1 MTPQPRPIPA
11 LYCVYILRSTVRHS
25 SLYIGS
31 TPNPPRRLSQH
42 NGVVKGGA
50 VRTSRNSLRPWEMV
64 ALVSGFASSTAA
76 LKFEWALTNPHTSLH
91 IPSESRLAFSTQRK
105 RNGQPKR
112 PPKSLSSILS
122 NLHLLLSVP
131 SFARWPLRVHFFKRD
146 VHAAW
151 GRWCGKVERELRGSL
166 PVVTDFGED
175 EGAVVARASASE
187 PLGVVGEGLD
197 GDGGGEEVPTWGIY
211 GLPLDYAPLKEYVA
225 KGQDIFVFERQGSCV
240 VCKEEIDHGEGGLH
254 AVCSNEGCE
263 GVGHLRCWGRYL
275 LKSEEGGGEG
285 AILPVGGRCPRCK
298 GEVHWG
304 TMMKELTLRVRGQK
318 EVENLLK
325 VKRKRAPRKKTAKT
339 KETGEEDG

>member
-1 MTPQPRPIPA
+1 MTVQLKPIPA
-11 LYCVYILRSTVRHS
+11 LYCVYILRSTVRHG

-42 NGVVKGGA
+42 NGQVKGGA
-50 VRTSRNSLRPWEMV
+50 MRTSRNSLRPWEMV

-112 PPKSLSSILS
+112 PSKSLTSILS

-131 SFARWPLRVHFFKRD
+131 SFARWPLTVHFFAKD

-151 GRWCGKVERELRGSL
+151 LRWCNKAEKQLRGSL
-166 PVVTDFGED
+166 PVVTDFGENAVAVAAAVKPPD
-175 EGAVVARASASE
+175 PSSVAEDAEEGA
-187 PLGVVGEGLD
+187 
-197 GDGGGEEVPTWGIY
+197 EEDVPTWGIHA
-211 GLPLDYAPLKEYVA
+211 LPLDYQPLKEYVA
-225 KGQDIFVFERQGSCV
+225 RGQDIFEFERQGDCV
-240 VCKEEIDHGEGGLH
+240 VCKEAIELDEGGLH

-263 GVGHLRCWGRYL
+263 GVGHLRCWGSYL
-275 LKSEEGGGEG
+275 LRGEGGAGDE
-285 AILPVGGRCPRCK
+285 AVLPVGGKCPRCK

-304 TMMKELTLRVRGQK
+304 TMMKELTLRVRGHM
-318 EVENLLK
+318 EVEKLLK
-325 VKRKRAPRKKTAKT
+325 MKRKRTARKKTEKT
-339 KETGEEDG
+339 KGTGKEKV

>member
-1 MTPQPRPIPA
+1 MTVQPKPIPA
-11 LYCVYILRSTVRHS
+11 LYCVYILRSTVRHG

-42 NGVVKGGA
+42 NGQVKGGA
-50 VRTSRNSLRPWEMV
+50 VRTSRSSLRPWEMV

-112 PPKSLSSILS
+112 PPKSLTSILS

-131 SFARWPLRVHFFKRD
+131 SFARWPLTVHFFARD

-151 GRWCGKVERELRGSL
+151 GRWCGKAERELRGSL
-166 PVVTDFGED
+166 PVVTDFGDNVTAVAKAVKPPDDAED
-175 EGAVVARASASE
+175 GEEG
-187 PLGVVGEGLD
+187 D
-197 GDGGGEEVPTWGIY
+197 EVPTWGIY
-211 GLPLDYAPLKEYVA
+211 GLSLDYEPLKEYVA
-225 KGQDIFVFERQGSCV
+225 KGRDIFEFERQGSCV
-240 VCKEEIDHGEGGLH
+240 VCKEEIEPDEGGLH

-275 LKSEEGGGEG
+275 LRKEEGVREE
-285 AILPVGGRCPRCK
+285 AVLPVGGRCPRCK

-318 EVENLLK
+318 EVEKLLK
-325 VKRKRAPRKKTAKT
+325 VKRKRAAKKKTMKT
-339 KETGEEDG
+339 NEANEEEP